1 MSATNCAR
9 TYLDTWINATE
20 PPSTEWQFTSTNL
33 DAEHVYDGFVLLS
46 LLEDCLERKA
56 NLQVPHS
63 GSQSNRF
70 TAAVQARNARIRL
83 YGQPEIRH
91 LCAKCVRIY
100 RDENGKI
107 DKVTWAVVTD
117 GVTVGRP
124 CCGVHNCHKSLM
136 SNRHRFCPDHESL
149 SLVCAIVGC
158 DRAVQSGSKA
168 CDTKE
173 HQEIKQVH
181 VERGQAAFQLK
192 ERLLRAQRATGS
204 NSDGSD
210 EEDATFDVVDEH
222 VNSSSG
228 DQDKG
233 KKKVRAQF
241 GRKRSHNEQ
250 LIVAPC

>member
-100 RDENGKI
+100 RDENGK
-107 DKVTWAVVTD
+107 
-117 GVTVGRP
+117 
-124 CCGVHNCHKSLM
+124 
-136 SNRHRFCPDHESL
+136 
-149 SLVCAIVGC
+149 
-158 DRAVQSGSKA
+158 
-168 CDTKE
+168 
-173 HQEIKQVH
+173 
-181 VERGQAAFQLK
+181 
-192 ERLLRAQRATGS
+192 
-204 NSDGSD
+204 
-210 EEDATFDVVDEH
+210 
-222 VNSSSG
+222 
-228 DQDKG
+228 
-233 KKKVRAQF
+233 
-241 GRKRSHNEQ
+241 
-250 LIVAPC
+250 